1 MGKIEKTRELKKLS
15 MRKAREKMKAENPE
29 KYEEQKQK
37 DRERKKATRKKIH
50 ELSERDK
57 RSVRKG
63 WKERTKRSREMK
75 KKRQQ
80 LIEYLSTP
88 PESPIVNIPINNE
101 LDFNVLPGPS
111 QESSSRKS
119 SGLKIRRKYRDWLK
133 KKLQKLEE
141 KNKLLKQRGD
151 KYKQKFYR
159 LQSAKDNT
167 PRKVV
172 KKMTSGTK
180 CSKEVKKSL
189 LFSEVLKTQIQ
200 SNFSTERCINKK
212 KVFARVLSGKVIT
225 KYRLQRS
232 LNNLTSRYILPRNP
246 YHTHQLSNII
256 KQLKLKMEVQNF
268 LEKDSS
274 SRLTAGKKETI
285 TRNKLKKQKRPL
297 NDTMLNLYNDFK
309 QTNEFNSTSYSTFCK
324 LRPFW
329 VVQPDFRKRDTCL
342 CIDHENFALVLE
354 KLYTLKM
361 LAYKYPTDLLKS
373 ITCDAELRESCL
385 ERKCGV
391 CCLNKKIVCK
401 EFEN

>member
-1 MGKIEKTRELKKLS
+1 
-15 MRKAREKMKAENPE
+15 
-29 KYEEQKQK
+29 
-37 DRERKKATRKKIH
+37 
-50 ELSERDK
+50 
-57 RSVRKG
+57 
-63 WKERTKRSREMK
+63 MK

-80 LIEYLSTP
+80 LIEYLSAP
-88 PESPIVNIPINNE
+88 PESPIVNIPFDNE

-133 KKLQKLEE
+133 KKVQKLEE

-159 LQSAKDNT
+159 LQSAKGNT

-212 KVFARVLSGKVIT
+212 KVFARVLSGKIIK

-246 YHTHQLSNII
+246 YHTRQLSNIL

-285 TRNKLKKQKRPL
+285 TRNKLKKQKRLL
-297 NDTMLNLYNDFK
+297 NDTICIMTLNK
-309 QTNEFNSTSYSTFCK
+309 QTS
-324 LRPFW
+324 
-329 VVQPDFRKRDTCL
+329 
-342 CIDHENFALVLE
+342 
-354 KLYTLKM
+354 
-361 LAYKYPTDLLKS
+361 S
-373 ITCDAELRESCL
+373 IQHLIAHF
-385 ERKCGV
+385 V
-391 CCLNKKIVCK
+391 N
-401 EFEN
+401 